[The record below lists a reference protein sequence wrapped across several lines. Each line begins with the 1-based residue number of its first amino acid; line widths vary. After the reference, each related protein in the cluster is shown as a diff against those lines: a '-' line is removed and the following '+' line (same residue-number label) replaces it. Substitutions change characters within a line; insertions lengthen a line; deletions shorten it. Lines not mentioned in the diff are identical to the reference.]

1 MPTKRNNLD
10 ILTGFQ
16 VTKVN
21 FETTS
26 AGTVATG
33 ISLQSGPGGD
43 TYTLMAGEEVI
54 LSAGVIGSPREWRI
68 WHIRVHRW

>member
-21 FETTS
+21 FETS
-26 AGTVATG
+26 SEGIVATG
-33 ISLQSGPGGD
+33 INLQAGPGAES
-43 TYTLMAGEEVI
+43 YTIAAGEEVS
-54 LSAGVIGSPREWRI
+54 LSAGVIGSSRKWRS
-68 WHIRVHRW
+68 WQIRAHCR